1 MAFLG
6 FTQHIKKGKQM
17 MMKKMMNKIYL
28 ASLALFLMS
37 YSGCK
42 NSGDY
47 SDTPT
52 YGKISISVD
61 ETFKPLVD
69 SEIDTFKGI
78 YNYTDVEVNFRT
90 EVQAFDDLMNDTIR
104 LIIVPRKLNAEEL
117 KQFEKWEIVPKVT
130 KIAYDA
136 VALIGSKDL
145 KDSTISLN
153 ELKSLLSDEIVSS
166 FKNTKVVFDNNN
178 SSTISFLSEKFG
190 FKKLS
195 SRCYALNSNEAVI
208 NYISKEKNS
217 IGVIGVNWISD
228 KDDTANVSFLKTVKV
243 LEISNT
249 DTSEAYKPYQAYIAQ
264 KIYPLWR
271 EVYIISK
278 EAYIGLGTG
287 LTAFIAS
294 ERGQRIVLKFGLVPA
309 TMPVRLVEI
318 INEDL

>member
-1 MAFLG
+1 
-6 FTQHIKKGKQM
+6 
-17 MMKKMMNKIYL
+17 MMNKFLL

-61 ETFKPLVD
+61 ETFKPLIN

-78 YNYTDVEVNFRT
+78 YSYAEVEVNYRT
-90 EVQAFDDLMNDTIR
+90 EAEAFNDLMNDTIR
-104 LIIVPRKLNAEEL
+104 LIIVPRKLNADEL

-145 KDSTISLN
+145 KDTTITLN
-153 ELKSLLSDEIVSS
+153 ELRSLLSDEKVPS
-166 FKNTKVVFDNNN
+166 FKDLKVIFDNNN
-178 SSTISFLSEKFG
+178 SSTISFLSEKLG

-195 SRCYALNSNEAVI
+195 SRCYALNSNEAVL
-208 NYISKEKNS
+208 NYVSKENKS
-217 IGVIGVNWISD
+217 IGIIGVNWISD
-228 KDDTANVSFLKTVKV
+228 RDDTTNISFLKSFKV
-243 LEISNT
+243 LEISNN
-249 DTSEAYKPYQAYIAQ
+249 DTSEAYKPYQAYIAR

-278 EAYIGLGTG
+278 EAYTGLGTG
-287 LTAFIAS
+287 LNAFIAS

-309 TMPVRLVEI
+309 TMPVRLVEL

>member
-1 MAFLG
+1 
-6 FTQHIKKGKQM
+6 
-17 MMKKMMNKIYL
+17 MNKIYL

-37 YSGCK
+37 YTGCK

-47 SDTPT
+47 SDSPT

-78 YNYTDVEVNFRT
+78 YNYTEFEVNYKT
-90 EVQAFDDLMNDTIR
+90 EADAFDDLMNDTIR
-104 LIIVPRKLNAEEL
+104 LIIVPRKLNPEEL

-145 KDSTISLN
+145 KDTTITLN
-153 ELKSLLSDEIVSS
+153 ELKSLLSDEKVSL
-166 FKNTKVVFDNNN
+166 FKDIKVIFDNNN
-178 SSTISFLSEKFG
+178 SSTISFLSEKLR

-195 SRCYALNSNEAVI
+195 SRCYALNSNEAVL

-217 IGVIGVNWISD
+217 IGIIGVNWISD
-228 KDDTANVSFLKTVKV
+228 RDDTTNINFLQSFKV
-243 LEISNT
+243 LEISNN
-249 DTSEAYKPYQAYIAQ
+249 DTSESYKPYQAYIAQ

-278 EAYIGLGTG
+278 EAYTGLGTG
-287 LTAFIAS
+287 LSAFIAS

-309 TMPVRLVEI
+309 TMPVRLVEL